1 MVPPSALHVIPSL
14 IPEAVLGTKEPSEKA
29 RSAAFDL
36 IVAMGKKMTEGGVVK
51 RVLVGGMDEDNTSEG
66 IDFLQSLAFSC

>member
-1 MVPPSALHVIPSL
+1 MHMIPLL

-36 IVAMGKKMTEGGVVK
+36 IVALGRKMSEGGVVK
-51 RVLVGGMDEDNTSEG
+51 RNMMDGMDEDSADASEG
-66 IDFLQSLAFSC
+66 MDLDFSF